1 MKKLSLLAVSLLS
14 LSSVAFAD
22 APTIQL
28 SNTSTANQLS
38 LNVTVNNA
46 SSIQQLQFE
55 GLDGLIVLSR
65 EIQLNSASHSTS
77 SNQYSSKLI
86 LVPTKAGNYKIDV
99 KATLNG
105 SDITS
110 NIVNL
115 TVSPAQVK
123 ELQQKITTAEESA
136 LQQVQQMMPQI
147 NQQLKQ
153 QQQFI
158 GDVSKMIESEQ
169 RVIQGLSS

>member
-1 MKKLSLLAVSLLS
+1 MNKYSLLACGLFLLS
-14 LSSVAFAD
+14 GVVFAD

-28 SNTSTANQLS
+28 SNTSTENQLS
-38 LNVTVNNA
+38 LNVIVNNA

-65 EIQLNSASHSTS
+65 EIKVNSASHSTTA
-77 SNQYSSKLI
+77 NQYSSKLI
-86 LVPTKAGNYKIDV
+86 LVPTKAGSYKIDV
-99 KATLNG
+99 KAMLNG

-110 NIVNL
+110 NVVNL

-123 ELQQKITTAEESA
+123 ALQQKITVAEESA